1 MIKFLVNCGNKNLQY
16 LLVPSR
22 LDKALNE
29 MDTDR
34 DGHIDIDE
42 WEECIEIALKNKL
55 AERAAKRE
63 LDALAAQ
70 REIAEFTGD
79 FLNAARK
86 CFELIDKDGG
96 GTLST
101 AEIVN
106 AVKTDQEVITFLRNC
121 GEENPQFLLQPAR
134 LKKALEVLDE
144 DGSGEIDVEEWE
156 QAIQRG
162 LSKRL
167 AQLAAERERRER
179 AAAKAD
185 AEFSAEFL
193 SMARKCFD
201 LIDKDGS
208 GTLEK
213 PEIVQAVRADK
224 EVINFLTNCGN
235 KNLQY
240 LLVPSRLDA
249 ALNAMDTDR
258 DGHIDADEW
267 EECIEIALNNKLA
280 ARAAKR
286 EADAKRAQKEIAEF
300 TGQFLSAARRCFEL
314 IDKDGGGTLSTDE
327 IVTAVKED
335 KEVIKFL
342 ETCGE
347 PNLQFLTRPA
357 RLKKALEVLDEDGS
371 GEIDIHEW
379 ELAIQRGLAKRL
391 EQLAIERE
399 RRDRAAMAAD
409 EEFTTE
415 FLNAAR
421 EVFIMARGRRR

>member
-1 MIKFLVNCGNKNLQY
+1 M
-16 LLVPSR
+16 PRR
-22 LDKALNE
+22 L
-29 MDTDR
+29 
-34 DGHIDIDE
+34 IY
-42 WEECIEIALKNKL
+42 
-55 AERAAKRE
+55 
-63 LDALAAQ
+63 AQ
-70 REIAEFTGD
+70 
-79 FLNAARK
+79 
-86 CFELIDKDGG
+86 
-96 GTLST
+96 
-101 AEIVN
+101 
-106 AVKTDQEVITFLRNC
+106 VK
-121 GEENPQFLLQPAR
+121 
-134 LKKALEVLDE
+134 
-144 DGSGEIDVEEWE
+144 S
-156 QAIQRG
+156 
-162 LSKRL
+162 
-167 AQLAAERERRER
+167 
-179 AAAKAD
+179 
-185 AEFSAEFL
+185 
-193 SMARKCFD
+193 
-201 LIDKDGS
+201 
-208 GTLEK
+208 
-213 PEIVQAVRADK
+213 VRADK
-224 EVINFLTNCGN
+224 KVIDFLTNCGN